1 MKAESL
7 YPLLWPFRS
16 MVTLTIQIPYL
27 YVPPPFTRCFQC
39 CLSGVKDTS
48 DSVDKLFFIYLVFKM
63 CMRACVCYMCA
74 WVYGG
79 QKKVLDPLELKSQVL
94 SVFVNAQ
101 HECWELNSD
110 PLEEQ

>member
-1 MKAESL
+1 
-7 YPLLWPFRS
+7 
-16 MVTLTIQIPYL
+16 
-27 YVPPPFTRCFQC
+27 
-39 CLSGVKDTS
+39 
-48 DSVDKLFFIYLVFKM
+48 M
-63 CMRACVCYMCA
+63 CVRACVCYMCA

-94 SVFVNAQ
+94 SVFVNSQ